1 LARRE
6 SVEKRPLIGNWLE
19 RVVQQGTP
27 QQPNACL
34 MQFLSRHGVG
44 EAAVLEVPPILLAP
58 GDPRLAAR
66 RSIRSSDHFRGDGSN
81 LRLVLSYVIDPSL
94 AVL

>member
-34 MQFLSRHGVG
+34 QFLSRHGVG